1 MVGRFSR
8 HLVINRWMGVF
19 FFLIIQLG
27 ACQGAHGGQSQQAI
41 KAAYLYNFAKFTHW
55 SDLSETAPL
64 HIQIIG
70 THPFGFSLEPLTSKF
85 VARHPVVIDILA
97 ECNPEQSLHILFIS
111 RSQAAELRSI
121 LNSVADKKVLTVSDI
136 PDFIE
141 RGGMI
146 GLIEKGNHIRFR
158 INLDAAHSVGLVLSS
173 QMLRLADSVINS
185 SGPR

>member
-8 HLVINRWMGVF
+8 PLLINRWIVF
-19 FFLIIQLG
+19 FFCLVIQLG
-27 ACQGAHGGQSQQAI
+27 TWQGAYGGESQQAI

-55 SDLSETAPL
+55 GDLSETAPL
-64 HIQIIG
+64 HIQIVG
-70 THPFGFSLEPLTSKF
+70 THPFGFSLVPLTSKF
-85 VARHPVVIDILA
+85 VAKHPVVIDILT
-97 ECNPEQSLHILFIS
+97 ECDPEQSLHILFIS
-111 RSQAAELRSI
+111 RSQARELRSI

-136 PDFIE
+136 PDFVE

-146 GLIEKGNHIRFR
+146 GLIEKGNNIRFR
-158 INLDAAHSVGLVLSS
+158 INLDAAHSVGLILSS